1 MRPFTGSIADND
13 FYGAAVGV
21 SYQAGGSL
29 GANRIHDNVIGV
41 LSTVDNPSMASA
53 SSPAVQPNQIYQ
65 NTTGVELVNATMQ
78 DQHVYLNQTG
88 VGGSGNLVATDLD
101 QANVI
106 EENIVG
112 VNFNGPIEFN
122 RIDCNTIGIMA
133 QSGQLI
139 AHNEIYRN
147 TQTALEI
154 DGQTDVSIVNNT
166 FFSPT
171 GDLIR
176 IEGGSSQVE
185 VLNDILW
192 AEAGFD
198 LYIADDSQSG
208 FYSDYNDLF

>member
-1 MRPFTGSIADND
+1 MGAVDTVLLLDATFTGSIADND

-41 LSTVDNPSMASA
+41 LSTVDNPSTGLGFIAGQE
-53 SSPAVQPNQIYQ
+53 PDQIYQ
-65 NTTGVELVNATMQ
+65 NTTGVELVNATLQ

-122 RIDCNTIGIMA
+122 RIDSNSIGIRPRA
-133 QSGQLI
+133 AS
-139 AHNEIYRN
+139 
-147 TQTALEI
+147 
-154 DGQTDVSIVNNT
+154 
-166 FFSPT
+166 
-171 GDLIR
+171 
-176 IEGGSSQVE
+176 
-185 VLNDILW
+185 
-192 AEAGFD
+192 
-198 LYIADDSQSG
+198 
-208 FYSDYNDLF
+208 